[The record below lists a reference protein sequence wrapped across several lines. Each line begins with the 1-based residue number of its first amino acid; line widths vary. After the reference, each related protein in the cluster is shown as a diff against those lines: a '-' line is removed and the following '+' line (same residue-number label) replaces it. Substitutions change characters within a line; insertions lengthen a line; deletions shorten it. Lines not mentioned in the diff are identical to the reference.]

1 MSDDQPERPARIQVT
16 ATDLDTNESSTVV
29 ISDDYVIVC
38 AGTCYREYVED
49 RFDGTHVI
57 TVKGR
62 RQGLRDAGDAP
73 GGPS

>member
-1 MSDDQPERPARIQVT
+1 MPEQPARIQVT

-62 RQGLRDAGDAP
+62 KQGRGDAS
-73 GGPS
+73 GSPS